1 MSTLAQRTFQHPW
14 FLAAYERFV
23 YGPFLSAFALRP
35 VSYRTVYRSLRE
47 MAAGAGGTGDVGPGG
62 SDGRPRTG
70 GRIVDLGC
78 GTGWYSRRMSADP
91 HYQGLP
97 VVGLDLSEQAIDVA
111 RRKAASRAGAGD
123 PDGSPQFSVGDAG
136 RAAQLLGPGAEEVW
150 ICGALHQMGHA
161 DRVLQ
166 QAGAILDP
174 GGVLLCQTFGR
185 RSARRS
191 VVVRVL
197 EHFGHRVFP
206 IGEVRQMAE
215 SAGLRFEAIRVWGI
229 VMLVTMIKPRR

>member
-91 HYQGLP
+91 HYRGLP
-97 VVGLDLSEQAIDVA
+97 VVGLDLSERAIDVA

-136 RAAQLLGPGAEEVW
+136 RAAQLLGPGPRR
-150 ICGALHQMGHA
+150 CG
-161 DRVLQ
+161 
-166 QAGAILDP
+166 
-174 GGVLLCQTFGR
+174 
-185 RSARRS
+185 SAVHSTRW
-191 VVVRVL
+191 VM
-197 EHFGHRVFP
+197 P
-206 IGEVRQMAE
+206 IGCCSRPVPSSTPEACCSVRP
-215 SAGLRFEAIRVWGI
+215 SAVDLLGAR
-229 VMLVTMIKPRR
+229 